1 MNTAT
6 TKQQK
11 YLPWIMAAAVFMQM
25 LDATIL
31 NTALPAMAQ
40 DLGVSP
46 LNMQMAIIAYALTLA
61 LFMPLGGSLADRF
74 GTKRIFMPAVILFG
88 IGSILCASAT
98 SLNQLIFYRIIQA
111 TGGALMT
118 PIARLALIRSF
129 EKSQWLNVLT
139 FAVTPALLGPLIG
152 PILGGYLT
160 VLASWHWIFLI
171 NIPIVILGL
180 WFSYH
185 YFPNCYGEQKSIDW
199 IGYVLFALFAFL
211 ITLGLDLIGRAN
223 KIIYLSCLLLGII
236 FLLFY
241 FLYARKKDNA
251 IFPIS
256 LFSVRTFRI
265 GFMGN
270 LCSRIGIS
278 SMPILLPLLFQ
289 VGFGVSPDIAGW
301 LLAPIAAASMLT
313 KFVIS
318 KIINY
323 FGYRTVLISNT
334 ILIGLC
340 IASFALPPTNT
351 LIILFVPMLFLMGL
365 LNSVQFSSMNT
376 IVLADLKPEQSS
388 SGNTL
393 HAINQQLSISF
404 GLAAGM
410 SLLRLVQDML
420 PENNVHTAF
429 RITFIV
435 LGLITAISA
444 FIFSRLHKTDG
455 IHLMRKK

>member
-1 MNTAT
+1 MNTAP

-31 NTALPAMAQ
+31 NTALPAMAH

-46 LNMQMAIIAYALTLA
+46 FNMQMAIIAYALTLA
-61 LFMPLGGSLADRF
+61 LLMPLGGSLADRF
-74 GTKRIFMPAVILFG
+74 GTKRIFMPAVLLFG

-98 SLNQLIFYRIIQA
+98 SLNQLIIYRIIQA
-111 TGGALMT
+111 AGGALMT

-129 EKSQWLNVLT
+129 DKSQWLNVLT

-171 NIPIVILGL
+171 NIPIVMIGL

-185 YFPNCYGEQKSIDW
+185 YFPNYYGEQKAIDW
-199 IGYVLFALFAFL
+199 AGYVLFALFAFL
-211 ITLGLDLIGRAN
+211 ITLGLDLIGRIN
-223 KIIYLSCLLLGII
+223 QTIYLLCLLSGFI
-236 FLLFY
+236 FLWFY

-256 LFSVRTFRI
+256 LFSVRTFKI
-265 GFMGN
+265 GFIGN
-270 LCSRIGIS
+270 LCTRIGMS

-289 VGFGVSPDIAGW
+289 VAFNVSPDIAGW

-340 IASFALPPTNT
+340 IASFALPTTNT

-365 LNSVQFSSMNT
+365 LNSIQFSSMNT
-376 IVLADLKPEQSS
+376 IILADLNSTQSS

-410 SLLRLVQDML
+410 SLLRLAQNTL

-429 RITFIV
+429 RITFIA
-435 LGLITAISA
+435 LGLITAISSL
-444 FIFSRLHKTDG
+444 IFSRLHKTDG
-455 IHLMRKK
+455 ENLAHRK

>member
-61 LFMPLGGSLADRF
+61 LLMPLGGSLADRF
-74 GTKRIFMPAVILFG
+74 GTKRIFMPAVALFG

-129 EKSQWLNVLT
+129 EKSQWLSVLT

-171 NIPIVILGL
+171 NIPIVVIGL

-211 ITLGLDLIGRAN
+211 ITLGLDLIGR
-223 KIIYLSCLLLGII
+223 ISQVFYLSCLLLGII

-256 LFSVRTFRI
+256 LFAVRTFRI

-289 VGFGVSPDIAGW
+289 VAFNVSPDIAGW

-376 IVLADLKPEQSS
+376 IILADLKPEQSS

-410 SLLRLVQDML
+410 SLLRLAQDML

-429 RITFIV
+429 RITFIA
-435 LGLITAISA
+435 LGLITALSCLV
-444 FIFSRLHKTDG
+444 FSRLKPTDG
-455 IHLMRKK
+455 ENLAHRK

>member
-1 MNTAT
+1 MNTAP

-31 NTALPAMAQ
+31 NTALPAMAH

-46 LNMQMAIIAYALTLA
+46 FNMQMAIIAYALTLA
-61 LFMPLGGSLADRF
+61 LLMPLGGSLADRF
-74 GTKRIFMPAVILFG
+74 GTKRIFMPAVCLFG

-98 SLNQLIFYRIIQA
+98 SLNQLILYRIIQA
-111 TGGALMT
+111 AGGALMT

-129 EKSQWLNVLT
+129 DKSQWLNVLT

-171 NIPIVILGL
+171 NIPIVMIGL

-185 YFPNCYGEQKSIDW
+185 YFPNYYGEQKAIDW
-199 IGYVLFALFAFL
+199 TGYVLFSLFAFL
-211 ITLGLDLIGRAN
+211 ITLGLDLIGRIN
-223 KIIYLSCLLLGII
+223 QTIYLLCLLSGFI
-236 FLLFY
+236 FLWFY

-256 LFSVRTFRI
+256 LFSVRTFKI
-265 GFMGN
+265 GFIGN
-270 LCSRIGIS
+270 LCTRIGMS

-289 VGFGVSPDIAGW
+289 VAFGVSPDIAGW

-340 IASFALPPTNT
+340 IASFALPTTNT

-365 LNSVQFSSMNT
+365 LNSIQFSSMNT
-376 IVLADLKPEQSS
+376 IILADLNSTQSS

-410 SLLRLVQDML
+410 SLLRLAQDML

-429 RITFIV
+429 RITFIA
-435 LGLITAISA
+435 LGLITAISSL
-444 FIFSRLHKTDG
+444 IFSRLHKTDG
-455 IHLMRKK
+455 ENLAHRK

>member
-1 MNTAT
+1 MNTAH

-61 LFMPLGGSLADRF
+61 LLMPLGGSLADRF
-74 GTKRIFMPAVILFG
+74 GTKRIFMPAVALFG

-111 TGGALMT
+111 AGGALMT

-129 EKSQWLNVLT
+129 EKSQWLSVLT

-171 NIPIVILGL
+171 NIPIVVIGL

-185 YFPNCYGEQKSIDW
+185 YFPNCYCEQQSIDW
-199 IGYVLFALFAFL
+199 IGYVLFSLFAFL

-223 KIIYLSCLLLGII
+223 QLFYLSCLLLGII

-289 VGFGVSPDIAGW
+289 VAFGVSPDIAGW

-376 IVLADLKPEQSS
+376 IILADLKPEQSS

-410 SLLRLVQDML
+410 SLLRLAQDML

>member
-1 MNTAT
+1 MNTAH

-61 LFMPLGGSLADRF
+61 LLMPLGGSLADRF
-74 GTKRIFMPAVILFG
+74 GTKRIFMPAVALFG

-98 SLNQLIFYRIIQA
+98 SLNQLILYRIIQA

-129 EKSQWLNVLT
+129 EKSQWLSVLT

-185 YFPNCYGEQKSIDW
+185 YFPNCYGEQQSIDW

-211 ITLGLDLIGRAN
+211 ITLGLDLIGRA
-223 KIIYLSCLLLGII
+223 KQIIYLSCLLLGII

-289 VGFGVSPDIAGW
+289 VAFGVSPDIAGW

-376 IVLADLKPEQSS
+376 IILADLKPEQSS

-410 SLLRLVQDML
+410 SLLRLAQNML

>member
-1 MNTAT
+1 MH
-6 TKQQK
+6 TKK
-11 YLPWIMAAAVFMQM
+11 
-25 LDATIL
+25 
-31 NTALPAMAQ
+31 N
-40 DLGVSP
+40 
-46 LNMQMAIIAYALTLA
+46 
-61 LFMPLGGSLADRF
+61 
-74 GTKRIFMPAVILFG
+74 
-88 IGSILCASAT
+88 
-98 SLNQLIFYRIIQA
+98 
-111 TGGALMT
+111 
-118 PIARLALIRSF
+118 
-129 EKSQWLNVLT
+129 
-139 FAVTPALLGPLIG
+139 
-152 PILGGYLT
+152 
-160 VLASWHWIFLI
+160 
-171 NIPIVILGL
+171 
-180 WFSYH
+180 
-185 YFPNCYGEQKSIDW
+185 
-199 IGYVLFALFAFL
+199 
-211 ITLGLDLIGRAN
+211 
-223 KIIYLSCLLLGII
+223 
-236 FLLFY
+236 
-241 FLYARKKDNA
+241 NA

-256 LFSVRTFRI
+256 LFAVRTFRI

-270 LCSRIGIS
+270 LCSRIGIR

-289 VGFGVSPDIAGW
+289 VAFGVSPDIAGW

-351 LIILFVPMLFLMGL
+351 AIILFVPMLFLMGL

-376 IVLADLKPEQSS
+376 IVLADLNHAQSS

-410 SLLRLVQDML
+410 SLLRLAQDML

>member
-31 NTALPAMAQ
+31 NTALPAMAH

-46 LNMQMAIIAYALTLA
+46 FNMQMAIIAYALTLA
-61 LFMPLGGSLADRF
+61 LLMPLGGSLADRF
-74 GTKRIFMPAVILFG
+74 GTKRIFMPAVALFG

-98 SLNQLIFYRIIQA
+98 SLNQLILYRIIQA

-171 NIPIVILGL
+171 NIPIVMLGL
-180 WFSYH
+180 CFSYR

-211 ITLGLDLIGRAN
+211 ITLGLDLIGRA
-223 KIIYLSCLLLGII
+223 KQIFYLSCLLSGII
-236 FLLFY
+236 LLLFY
-241 FLYARKKDNA
+241 FLYAHKKNNA

-289 VGFGVSPDIAGW
+289 VAFNVSPDIAGW

-351 LIILFVPMLFLMGL
+351 AIILFVPMLFLMGL

-376 IVLADLKPEQSS
+376 IILADLKHEQSS

-410 SLLRLVQDML
+410 SLLRLAQDML

-429 RITFIV
+429 RITFIA
-435 LGLITAISA
+435 LGLITAISS

-455 IHLMRKK
+455 ENLAQRK

>member
-1 MNTAT
+1 MNTAS

-46 LNMQMAIIAYALTLA
+46 LNMQMAIIAYALSLA
-61 LFMPLGGSLADRF
+61 LVMPLGGVLADRF
-74 GTKRIFMPAVILFG
+74 GTKTVFLPAVFLFG
-88 IGSILCASAT
+88 VGSLLCALANT
-98 SLNQLIFYRIIQA
+98 LNALIIFRIIQA
-111 TGGALMT
+111 IGGALMT
-118 PIARLALIRSF
+118 PVARLAIMRSF
-129 EKSQWLNVLT
+129 DKSKWLSVFT

-160 VLASWHWIFLI
+160 VLISWHWIFLI
-171 NIPIVILGL
+171 NLPIVLIGL
-180 WFSYH
+180 WFAQK
-185 YFPNCYGEQKSIDW
+185 YFPNCYGEQKSID
-199 IGYVLFALFAFL
+199 IQGYIVFALFAFFL
-211 ITLGLDLIGRAN
+211 TLGLDLIGRVN
-223 KIIYLSCLLLGII
+223 PTIYLSCLLLGII

-241 FLYARKKDNA
+241 FMYARHNNHA

-256 LFSVRTFRI
+256 LFAVRTFRI
-265 GFMGN
+265 GLIGN
-270 LCSRIGIS
+270 LCCRIGMS

-289 VGFGVSPDIAGW
+289 VAFGVSPDISGW
-301 LLAPIAAASMLT
+301 LLAPMALAAMLT
-313 KFVIS
+313 KTVIA
-318 KIINY
+318 KIINR

-340 IASFALPPTNT
+340 IFSFSLPPTNT
-351 LIILFVPMLFLMGL
+351 AIILFVPMLFFMGL
-365 LNSVQFSSMNT
+365 LNSIQFSSMNT
-376 IVLADLKPEQSS
+376 ILLADLDRKQNS

-410 SLLRLVQDML
+410 SLLRLAQDFL
-420 PENNVHTAF
+420 PDNNTHNAF
-429 RITFIV
+429 RITFII
-435 LGLITAISA
+435 LGLTTAISSL
-444 FIFSRLHKTDG
+444 IFSRLRKEDG
-455 IHLMRKK
+455 ENLAHTA